1 MLNKKKYKLVWYANY
16 IVVLYS
22 DYFTI
27 NLITFDLL

>member
-1 MLNKKKYKLVWYANY
+1 MLNKKKYKLVWYTNY